1 LEFSSN
7 DTPSNKDDSYLLLE
21 EGFFNALEWDPKE
34 WHQDETPSK
43 SNYAF
48 FTTTLIGP
56 KVQNY
61 HVKPIDF
68 VHLNVCPFLI
78 WHDLEP

>member
-1 LEFSSN
+1 LEFSGN

-61 HVKPIDF
+61 HVKLIDF